1 MTKFHAFALLVGI
14 LIVLLG
20 VPLLWFYIT
29 KQIIAILDIS
39 ENIIIQLIY
48 FVNSYVIIFLATYI
62 TAVISKTNTV
72 RNALIIACTTFIYH
86 ALRPYSSDIMI
97 NIRDTFYMLL
107 FFPISYL
114 AAKMYLLKR

>member
-20 VPLLWFYIT
+20 VPLLWLSIT
-29 KQIIAILDIS
+29 KQVIAILGIS

-62 TAVISKTNTV
+62 TAVISKTSTV
-72 RNALIIACTTFIYH
+72 RNALIIACTAFIYH